1 MKNNNTARGCIILGV
16 IFVAWLVIVLVA
28 PFVKEAAYWLS
39 FAFTLIA
46 FVVQLYVFRIS
57 FNKGTDT
64 RSKFYGIPIA
74 RIGVLYLI
82 TQLALGLL
90 AMALT
95 KWIPA
100 WVDAI
105 VFVVILAIAAIGC
118 VAADI
123 MRDEVERQDIK
134 LKTDVSAMRS
144 MQCKVTALVNQCE
157 NPELKDELKKLEED
171 FRFSDPVS
179 SEALAD
185 SETSLSACLDEL
197 QHSLANGNV
206 ETAIASCQKAKIM
219 LVERNRL
226 CKLNK

>member
-1 MKNNNTARGCIILGV
+1 MKNNNAVRGCIILGA
-16 IFVAWLVIVLVA
+16 IFVAWLVTVLVA
-28 PFVKEAAYWLS
+28 PFVKGTAYWLS

-46 FVVQLYVFRIS
+46 FVLQLYVFKIS
-57 FNKGTDT
+57 FSKGIDA
-64 RSKFYGIPIA
+64 RSKFYGFPIA
-74 RIGVLYLI
+74 RIGALYLI
-82 TQLALGLL
+82 AQLALGLL

-95 KWIPA
+95 KWVPA

-118 VAADI
+118 ITADI

-134 LKTDVSAMRS
+134 LKTDVSVMRS
-144 MQCKVTALVNQCE
+144 MQCKVSVLVNQCK

-179 SEALAD
+179 NEALVD
-185 SETSLSACLDEL
+185 SESSLAACLDEL
-197 QHSLANGNV
+197 QNSLANGNV
-206 ETAIASCQKAKIM
+206 ETATASCRKAKTM